1 MINVKLKKMRDTAKL
16 PTKATEGSAGY
27 DLYAA
32 NVIDDGTDTI
42 MYDNVNNIVF
52 LYPGQTITITTG
64 IGIELPIG
72 YEAQIRSRSGLA
84 IKHGLVVI
92 NSPGTIDSDYRGE
105 ILVGLKNTSN
115 IMQGI
120 KLGDR
125 IAQMVFNEVHSA
137 NFDVVEELI
146 ETERGEGGLGS
157 TGTSD
162 LPNEHPQETT
172 TETNSNTEPVN
183 TENISES
190 NN

>member
-32 NVIDDGTDTI
+32 NVIDDGSDTI

-157 TGTSD
+157 TGTSE
-162 LPNEHPQETT
+162 LPNEQPQETT
-172 TETNSNTEPVN
+172 TEEHA
-183 TENISES
+183 ENIPES
-190 NN
+190 DN